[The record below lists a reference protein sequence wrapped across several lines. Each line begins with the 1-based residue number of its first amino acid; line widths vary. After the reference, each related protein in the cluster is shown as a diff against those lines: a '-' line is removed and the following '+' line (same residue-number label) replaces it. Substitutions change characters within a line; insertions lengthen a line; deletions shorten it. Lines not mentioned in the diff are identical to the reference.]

1 MHRRNFNAKLLLAG
15 LAAPTLLTGASL
27 PALAHD
33 SDGCNG
39 LEHYDR
45 VTLRISGRR
54 SLISYF
60 VIPGEGGPSGID
72 LRTEVPQM
80 AAERLDIGEVP
91 IIGQIFTPP
100 LDRQFAGATQIGS
113 LYLTDGMIVLLPE
126 NTLPAQARH
135 VWITHRKVVYRPPAS
150 IRALQLRTPMTPEKV
165 KNAPP
170 IGKAVLKG
178 DIILGI
184 VPPSALDDMDFGPPA
199 AT

>member
-15 LAAPTLLTGASL
+15 LAAPTLLAGSSI
-27 PALAHD
+27 PALGHD
-33 SDGCNG
+33 SDSGS
-39 LEHYDR
+39 DR
-45 VTLRISGRR
+45 GQYGRVVLRIPGKHR
-54 SLISYF
+54 LISYF
-60 VIPGEGGPSGID
+60 VIPGKDGLYGVD